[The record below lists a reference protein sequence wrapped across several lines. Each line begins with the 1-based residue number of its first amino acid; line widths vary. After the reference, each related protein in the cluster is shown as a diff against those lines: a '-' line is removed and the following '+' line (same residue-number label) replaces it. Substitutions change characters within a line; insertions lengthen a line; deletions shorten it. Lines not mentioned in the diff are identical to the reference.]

1 MLKLVLL
8 MATLV
13 FSSTSLLAQARAPKK
28 IFISVDMEGIT
39 GVVSSQQSGNSGSDY
54 NAFRRVMTEEVNAA
68 IEAAIAA
75 GADTFRVSDAH
86 GNKQNVLPELLHP
99 RAELVRGDPRPLGMM
114 QGIDATFDAAMFIG
128 FHAMAGTPNAVLD
141 HTMTG
146 GIYNLRLDGKP
157 MSEGTFNAAVAGA
170 FNVPVIFISGD
181 RAAVQQLKEFVGD
194 VETAAV
200 KEGVEEA
207 TITVSPER
215 GRSMI
220 REGVTRAMQRFAQ
233 FKPYKAQGPHRIEID
248 FSSESA
254 ATLAGWVPTIT
265 RTSPRSVAFDAKDMS
280 EAMRLTRLL
289 AIYVRP

>member
-1 MLKLVLL
+1 MLKNILFAAILGCF
-8 MATLV
+8 ACTL
-13 FSSTSLLAQARAPKK
+13 FAQQRTPRK

-39 GVVSSQQSGNSGSDY
+39 GVASSQQSGNAGSDY
-54 NAFRRVMTEEVNAA
+54 NAFRRIMTEEVNAA
-68 IEAAIAA
+68 IEAALAA
-75 GADTFRVSDAH
+75 GAETFRVSDAH
-86 GNKQNVLPELLHP
+86 GNKQNILPELLHP

-114 QGIDATFDAAMFIG
+114 QGIDATFDAAIFIG

-157 MSEGTFNAAVAGA
+157 MSEGTFNAAVAGS

-215 GRSMI
+215 GRTMI
-220 REGVTRAMQRFAQ
+220 REGVTRAIQRFSQ
-233 FKPYKAQGPHRIEID
+233 FRPYKVTGPHRVEID

-254 ATLAGWVPTIT
+254 TTLATWVPGVS
-265 RTSPRSVAFDAKDMS
+265 RTSPRTVAFDAKDMS

-289 AIYVRP
+289 AIYVKP